1 MCGKPLR
8 SRSSRL
14 KQGRD
19 RRKLT
24 ACHQNLIESIKW
36 LPKRGWPSSERIIYD
51 LRIPEMADDFTFLLR
66 PLRGHFA
73 TIIKGVCA
81 SEPVRLR
88 RVRPGES
95 DGFRSAV

>member
-1 MCGKPLR
+1 MCGKQLR

-24 ACHQNLIESIKW
+24 AGNENLVEPIKW
-36 LPKRGWPSSERIIYD
+36 FPKQRWLRSERITYD
-51 LRIPEMADDFTFLLR
+51 LRIPEMADDFIFLLR
-66 PLRGHFA
+66 PHRDHFA

-81 SEPVRLR
+81 SESVRLHW
-88 RVRPGES
+88 VRPGES